1 MSEAL
6 SSGDAHE
13 AGVPSRTDCSEVF
26 LRVFEY
32 IDHEMTDDDGVRMR
46 AHLDECARCLAEYH
60 RDVLLKS
67 LVRRSCG
74 HESAPATLRMAIMA
88 RITTVS
94 IETTD

>member
-1 MSEAL
+1 MTEAL
-6 SSGDAHE
+6 PSGEPHRADAS
-13 AGVPSRTDCSEVF
+13 SRTDCSEVF

-67 LVRRSCG
+67 MVRRSCG

-94 IETTD
+94 IESTD